1 MYNATHLWQTLN
13 MLLYVLVHYDKS
25 SSLCIDETELKI
37 KNLDKLYSPLEEMDR
52 THVTKHRC
60 RTSFPLAG

>member
-1 MYNATHLWQTLN
+1 

-25 SSLCIDETELKI
+25 SSLCIDKTELKI
-37 KNLDKLYSPLEEMDR
+37 KNLDKLYSPLDEIDR
-52 THVTKHRC
+52 TKVTKHRY

>member
-1 MYNATHLWQTLN
+1 